1 MEWRNDNPI
10 EPGTSPLTRLVRKI
24 FYAFKK
30 PLDQGVHSNKDSL
43 TETHYTNSPLGIPIP
58 FKKVKAGPEG
68 QGSSYKEAHNNKP
81 PKKGGFTK
89 KGMLKE

>member
-58 FKKVKAGPEG
+58 FKKVKD
-68 QGSSYKEAHNNKP
+68 NNKP
-81 PKKGGFTK
+81 PEKGGFTK

>member
-24 FYAFKK
+24 FNAFKK
-30 PLDQGVHSNKDSL
+30 PLDQGVDSNKDSL

-58 FKKVKAGPEG
+58 FKKVKD
-68 QGSSYKEAHNNKP
+68 NNKP
-81 PKKGGFTK
+81 PEKGGK
-89 KGMLKE
+89 HMRRMLKE

>member
-1 MEWRNDNPI
+1 MEWRWDNTN

-24 FYAFKK
+24 FYAFKT

-58 FKKVKAGPEG
+58 YKKVKEN
-68 QGSSYKEAHNNKP
+68 KEP
-81 PKKGGFTK
+81 QKKGSLYMK
-89 KGMLKE
+89 RMMKE